1 MPIEA
6 LPGVYAAALT
16 PLRADFEPDYE
27 RLAAH
32 CKWLL
37 SRGCDGVAPLGTTGE
52 ANSLSL
58 ESRLG
63 AAAALKRAGLPAERV
78 IVGTGSCAVRDAI
91 AMTRSCLEAGYPNV
105 LVLPPFYYKNPS
117 EDGLFAYF
125 AGIVEAAGSPDLRIY
140 LYHFPQMSTVP
151 ITASLI
157 GRLREAFG
165 ARIAG
170 LKDSSGDWS
179 YTETL
184 IRSFPGF
191 RVYSGTEQYLARNV
205 AIGGAGCI
213 SATTNLT
220 ASLAAEL
227 LKADAAHR
235 QALDA
240 ELAEVRL
247 ALQRF
252 PFSAAC
258 KQVMAWHT
266 GDASWRTVAPPLV
279 KLSAAQAD
287 ELKGALAGFRLFRE
301 TMPLERRAA

>member
-1 MPIEA
+1 MAIEA
-6 LPGVYAAALT
+6 VPGVYAAALT
-16 PLRADFEPDYE
+16 PLGADFAPDWG

-37 SRGCDGVAPLGTTGE
+37 EQGCDGVAPLGTTGE
-52 ANSLSL
+52 ANSLAL
-58 ESRLG
+58 DDRLQT
-63 AAAALKRAGLPAERV
+63 AAALRRAGLPPERV
-78 IVGTGSCAVRDAI
+78 IVGTGSCAVRDAV
-91 AMTRSCLEAGYPNV
+91 AMTRSCLAAGYPNV

-125 AGIVEAAGSPDLRIY
+125 AEIVQAAASPDLRIY
-140 LYHFPQMSTVP
+140 LYHFPQMSTVA

-179 YTETL
+179 NTEAL
-184 IRSFPGF
+184 IRGFPGF
-191 RVYSGTEQYLARNV
+191 RVYSGSEQFLLKNV
-205 AIGGAGCI
+205 QTGGAGCI
-213 SATTNLT
+213 SATTNVT

-227 LKADAAHR
+227 LKAEPARR

-240 ELAEVRL
+240 ELTEIRL
-247 ALQRF
+247 AFQRF

-266 GDASWRTVAPPLV
+266 GDAAWRHLAPPLV
-279 KLSAAQAD
+279 PLSEAQAA
-287 ELKGALAGFRLFRE
+287 ELKSVLAGFRLFRD
-301 TMPLERRAA
+301 TLPLERRAA